1 VIDYH
6 RYTTGPDRDILVVQV
21 SGRLDND
28 SSPFFFD
35 CLEGEIEDGN
45 TQVVLDCSE
54 LAFLSSLGIGTLIR
68 IQSRLRQRGGTVK
81 LAAVQGVVADV
92 LHVVHLDRLL
102 DIYPDVAAAV
112 AAFETSGG
120 RRFER

>member
-6 RYTTGPDRDILVVQV
+6 RFTTGPDREILVIQV

-35 CLEGEIEDGN
+35 CLEGEIEEGH

-54 LAFLSSLGIGTLIR
+54 LSFLSSLGIGTLIR

-102 DIYPDVAAAV
+102 DIYPDIDAAV
-112 AAFETSGG
+112 AAFAAD
-120 RRFER
+120 